1 MLVAA
6 PAFTARVA
14 GYVLSSFVTIGFL
27 AACARLDVLRSHR
40 PGYRP
45 SRLVQRASPVVAI
58 AGVAVAAVHVWAIAT
73 ELAG

>member
-6 PAFTARVA
+6 PTFTARVA

-27 AACARLDVLRSHR
+27 AACARLDVLRSHL

-45 SRLVQRASPVVAI
+45 SRLVQRASPLIAV
-58 AGVAVAAVHVWAIAT
+58 AGVAVAAIHVWAIAT